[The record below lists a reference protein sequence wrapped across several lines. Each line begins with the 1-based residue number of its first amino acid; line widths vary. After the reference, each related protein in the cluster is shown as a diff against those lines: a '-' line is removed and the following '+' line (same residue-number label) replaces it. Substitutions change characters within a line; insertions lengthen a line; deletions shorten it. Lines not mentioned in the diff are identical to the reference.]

1 MASIKAFAYIFALLI
16 HSVSVKFILNEIKY
30 DSEVEDGNYTSVSDD
45 SLTSNIDFGTN
56 VTHLDMLNDATK
68 DEQMDTSDDVTKDRQ
83 SNTSVESTKDRGPLN
98 PGKCVIDHTDDGPV
112 FETNSLKSIYLN
124 NIHSSVT
131 ANLIED
137 NVSIES
143 IESNGVSL
151 SEVARGDCGGA
162 KVCSHVNGNWSDKS
176 TIMIGFLSAYGYSQT
191 VLGALPLAVAAV
203 NREPSLLPGLRLR
216 FLAADIGRPRP
227 PLPLDKDS
235 LSLRVMTQMR
245 DLGVVAFF
253 GLDGTCLTEARL
265 AAAWNLPLISH
276 KCAGAHGSREAGGLG
291 ATFARTL
298 PPAHKVSKS
307 VVALLKAYGWSKFAI
322 VAGDEHTA
330 AGQQMDAIKEL
341 SQINGLTITAEH
353 RFTDYLPHKSEHI
366 EKIVDQTYDKT
377 RIYVF
382 LGEHVALVD
391 FVSVL
396 RRRGLLDAGEYAVV
410 AVDDEIYDPSTAAIT
425 HADHLIQNSSKD
437 ILAFRAVLKLTPSY
451 PTNPHYPRLCRMIRE
466 LSAASPFCVPNYH
479 KLFED
484 ASVPI
489 EAAHLYDAVTI
500 WARAATAAM
509 RNGLPATDG
518 ATLMKLLRPTTY
530 RSLQGFDVNMDSAGD
545 AEGNFSVIGL
555 VEDHSAPG
563 GWSAQPVAAFRYA
576 NTTDPLPELVGGN
589 RIAWI
594 GGEPPIAEPVC
605 GFDGSGCSLPQD
617 PGVLSAAAAVAAAA
631 ILAAALL
638 LRHYRYEQ
646 KLASVLWKIEAKD
659 LTFISGCGD
668 AKASIPQEVD
678 TRRAHTTIAL
688 YRGNIVAVKR
698 LKKKS
703 IDVTR
708 AIKKEL
714 KQIRELRH
722 ENLTAF
728 VGVCVES
735 GSACVVTAYCSRG
748 SLARVLADRDL
759 LLDDM
764 FVAKLVADLLRGL
777 TYLHDSPLVSH
788 GNLTSSNCLVD
799 SHWVLQITDYGLHT
813 LKSGCM
819 ETEDP
824 IRMERR
830 MLWRAPELLRD
841 CNPPPWGSQK
851 GDVYSFGIIL
861 YEILGRNGPWGDT
874 NLTNAEIIG
883 RVRHPIGGVL
893 FRPPLGGLVARPS
906 VLAVLNACWSE
917 RPDRRPDLRLVW
929 LRLKDMHAGMK
940 TNTFDNMLAMM
951 EKYASNLEAL
961 VEEKTKQLTQEK
973 RRTEDLLN
981 RSLPRTVAE
990 AFKRGEPVQAESFD
1004 SVTIYFSDI
1013 VDFSSLAA
1021 KSTPMQVVD
1030 VLNDLYTCCDAI
1042 ISYYNV
1048 YKVEPVSDAYMVVG
1062 GLPERSS
1069 KHAAEVASLALH
1081 LLDEVPQIRFRH
1093 DPSARLNIRIGI
1105 HSGPCS
1111 AGVVGYKLP
1120 RYCLFGDTVN
1130 IAARMESMS
1139 DPQKIHVSHDT
1150 YIMLRK
1156 YGGYHFKE
1164 RGVVHV
1170 KGRGE
1175 MKTWWLV
1182 GEDHER
1188 RKEPFYRFQ
1197 PGLSRS
1203 TVGSSYGETSWGQE
1217 RSILNIRDRARLSCG
1232 GSLGPGSALSSPG
1245 PPACACFIP
1254 QRDHHSAPAVT
1265 FCED

>member
-1 MASIKAFAYIFALLI
+1 MEMLKAFIYMIVLI
-16 HSVSVKFILNEIKY
+16 TDYLNE
-30 DSEVEDGNYTSVSDD
+30 
-45 SLTSNIDFGTN
+45 
-56 VTHLDMLNDATK
+56 
-68 DEQMDTSDDVTKDRQ
+68 
-83 SNTSVESTKDRGPLN
+83 
-98 PGKCVIDHTDDGPV
+98 PV
-112 FETNSLKSIYLN
+112 FEKHSLNSIYLN

-131 ANLIED
+131 GNLIED

-143 IESNGVSL
+143 IEADGVNL
-151 SEVARGDCGGA
+151 FDIVGGDCGGA
-162 KVCSHVNGNWSDKS
+162 KMCSNIDSNWTDEN
-176 TIMIGFLSAYGYSQT
+176 TITIGFLGAYGYSMT
-191 VLGALPLAVAAV
+191 VLGALPLAVAGV
-203 NREPSLLPGLRLR
+203 NREPSLLPGRRLR
-216 FLAADIGRPRP
+216 FVAANIGRPRP
-227 PLPLDKDS
+227 PLPLHRDS

-253 GLDGTCLTEARL
+253 GLDGTCLTEAKL

-276 KCAGAHGSREAGGLG
+276 KCPEAEGSHEAGEAGGMG

-307 VVALLKAYGWSKFAI
+307 VVALLKAFGWNKFAI
-322 VAGDEHTA
+322 VAGDESTA

-341 SQINGLTITAEH
+341 SQSNGLVITAEH
-353 RFTDYLPHKSEHI
+353 RFIDYLPHKSEHI
-366 EKIVDQTYDKT
+366 QRIVDDTYFKT

-382 LGEHVALVD
+382 LGEHVALVE
-391 FVSVL
+391 FVNAL
-396 RRRGLLDAGEYAVV
+396 RRRGLLDAGEYAVI
-410 AVDDEIYDPSTAAIT
+410 AVDDEIFDPNTTAIT
-425 HADHLIQNSSKD
+425 HADHLIQNSSSD
-437 ILAFRAVLKLTPSY
+437 ILAFRAVLKLTPSF
-451 PTNPHYPRLCRMIRE
+451 PINPHYPKLCQMIRE
-466 LSAASPFCVPNYH
+466 LSARSPFCVPNYH
-479 KLFED
+479 KIFED
-484 ASVPI
+484 TSVPI
-489 EAAHLYDAVTI
+489 EAAHLYDAVTL
-500 WARAATAAM
+500 WARAATATM
-509 RNGLPATDG
+509 RNGLPPTDG

-555 VEDHSAPG
+555 MEDASAAG
-563 GWSAQPVAAFRYA
+563 GWSAQPVAAFRYLNA
-576 NTTDPLPELVGGN
+576 SDPLPELVGGD

-594 GGEPPIAEPVC
+594 NGKPPIAEPVC
-605 GFDGSGCSLPQD
+605 GFDGTKCSLPHD
-617 PGVLSAAAAVAAAA
+617 PLVLSAVAAVATAA
-631 ILAAALL
+631 ILAAALF

-659 LTFISGCGD
+659 LTFISACSD
-668 AKASIPQEVD
+668 AKVSIPQEVD
-678 TRRAHTTIAL
+678 MRRAHTTIAL

-708 AIKKEL
+708 AVKKEL

-722 ENLTAF
+722 ANLTAF
-728 VGVCVES
+728 VGVCVDS
-735 GSACVVTAYCSRG
+735 GSACIVSAYCSRG

-777 TYLHDSPLVSH
+777 TYLHDSALVSH

-799 SHWVLQITDYGLHT
+799 SHWVLQICDYGLHT

-819 ETEDP
+819 ETEDAL
-824 IRMERR
+824 RMERR

-841 CNPPPWGSQK
+841 PNPPPWGSQK

-893 FRPPLGGLVARPS
+893 FRPPLSGLAARPS

-917 RPDRRPDLRLVW
+917 RPDRRPELRLVW

-961 VEEKTKQLTQEK
+961 VEEKTEQLTHEK
-973 RRTEDLLN
+973 RRTDDLLN
-981 RSLPRTVAE
+981 RILPRTVAE
-990 AFKRGEPVQAESFD
+990 ALKRGEPVQAESYD
-1004 SVTIYFSDI
+1004 SVTVYFSDI
-1013 VDFSSLAA
+1013 VDFAHIVNTSS
-1021 KSTPMQVVD
+1021 PMQVVD
-1030 VLNDLYTCCDAI
+1030 ILHDLYTCCDAI

-1048 YKVEPVSDAYMVVG
+1048 YKIEPLCDTYMVVG
-1062 GLPERSS
+1062 GLPERCSR
-1069 KHAAEVASLALH
+1069 HAAEVASLALH
-1081 LLDEVPQIRFRH
+1081 LLAAVPQIRIRH
-1093 DPSARLNIRIGI
+1093 DPDIRLNIRIGI
-1105 HSGPCS
+1105 HTGPCS
-1111 AGVVGYKLP
+1111 AGVVGYRTP
-1120 RYCLFGDTVN
+1120 RYCLFGDTVRT
-1130 IAARMESMS
+1130 AARVLAAGE
-1139 DPQKIHVSHDT
+1139 PQRVHVSHDT
-1150 YIMLRK
+1150 YVTLRK
-1156 YGGYHFKE
+1156 HGGYHFKE
-1164 RGVVHV
+1164 RTHTNV
-1170 KGRGE
+1170 KGHRQI
-1175 MKTWWLV
+1175 KTWWLV

-1197 PGLSRS
+1197 PGLNRS
-1203 TVGSSYGETSWGQE
+1203 SVCASYADSSWGLE
-1217 RSILNIRDRARLSCG
+1217 RSIHNIRDRARLSCG

-1245 PPACACFIP
+1245 PPACACFVP
-1254 QRDHHSAPAVT
+1254 QRDHHSAPVVS